1 MTDKEY
7 IAYAKAVH
15 EEIYAFSTPLIDSI
29 AGKVLTRIRKKQAML
44 FPLKDE
50 WTAYESN
57 NIDVVDVMAMLAH
70 KGIALDRM
78 HKNLIPILN
87 LYITDRF
94 KEIEPK
100 LHFLVK
106 YRYIGNFSLLDE
118 VKERLYDKLKEH
130 YDTQRMQ
137 KLLERYPDL
146 NEVQPIE

>member
-1 MTDKEY
+1 
-7 IAYAKAVH
+7 
-15 EEIYAFSTPLIDSI
+15 
-29 AGKVLTRIRKKQAML
+29 ML

-78 HKNLIPILN
+78 HKDLIPILN
-87 LYITDRF
+87 QYITDRF
-94 KEIEPK
+94 NEIEPK
-100 LHFLVK
+100 LHFFVR
-106 YRYIGNFSLLDE
+106 YRYIGDSGLLDE
-118 VKERLYDKLKEH
+118 VKERIYDKFMEH
-130 YDTQRMQ
+130 YATQRMQ

>member
-1 MTDKEY
+1 MIDKEY

-78 HKNLIPILN
+78 HKNLQPLFVKMSKKIDRRENQEVVLLPI
-87 LYITDRF
+87 F
-94 KEIEPK
+94 
-100 LHFLVK
+100 
-106 YRYIGNFSLLDE
+106 
-118 VKERLYDKLKEH
+118 
-130 YDTQRMQ
+130 
-137 KLLERYPDL
+137 
-146 NEVQPIE
+146 